1 MRKRRTTKEEDALI
15 EQIADRASKI
25 SKADR
30 MTVQMDLT
38 ACIEGGC
45 SLRLQDMLDAN
56 NANLLHDL
64 AGINKNINHVTY
76 KLENNFWPRFA
87 E

>member
-1 MRKRRTTKEEDALI
+1 MRKRRTTKEEDDLI
-15 EQIADRASKI
+15 EQIAERASTI

-30 MTVQMDLT
+30 ITVQMDLT

-45 SLRLQDMLDAN
+45 SLRLQDMLNAN
-56 NANLLHDL
+56 KANLLHDL

-76 KLENNFWPRFA
+76 KLDNNFWPRFA
-87 E
+87 K